1 MAGDQLV
8 DHQAMELL
16 WYWNILHKHLSWD
29 DRSTFYLQCLSSDRG
44 IHASIHDK
52 IVCNQ
57 KNSLSE
63 VTKGT
68 TKLYNLT
75 WLFKS
80 QWLWWVP
87 SVVRLKNS
95 VFSQTVH
102 LSVSYEPQNKTQL
115 RFWTAVFVISLYTVW
130 QRGTLLNIN

>member
-16 WYWNILHKHLSWD
+16 RYWNILHIHLSWD

-44 IHASIHDK
+44 THASIHDK
-52 IVCNQ
+52 KVCNQ
-57 KNSLSE
+57 KNFLSE
-63 VTKGT
+63 VNESTS
-68 TKLYNLT
+68 KLYSLT

-87 SVVRLKNS
+87 LVLMLKNS
-95 VFSQTVH
+95 VFSQKVH
-102 LSVSYEPQNKTQL
+102 LSVSYDVQNKTQL
-115 RFWTAVFVISLYTVW
+115 LLWADIFVISLYPVW
-130 QRGTLLNIN
+130 HRGTLLNIN